1 MTIVDGRESLFDE
14 ARRSPVELRAYLAAE
29 VEALTNSDDFL
40 DSLAGH
46 LPGDSGSQSRVPI
59 VIQRIRAL
67 ATL

>member
-1 MTIVDGRESLFDE
+1 VTIVDGRESLFDE